1 MAKTSRT
8 KGFDKLK
15 DPEKHLIAGPGGPRI
30 KPLTSRLK
38 GRSRPIRASSLP
50 TIKIR

>member
-15 DPEKHLIAGPGGPRI
+15 DPEKHLIAGPGAPRI
-30 KPLTSRLK
+30 KPLTRLK